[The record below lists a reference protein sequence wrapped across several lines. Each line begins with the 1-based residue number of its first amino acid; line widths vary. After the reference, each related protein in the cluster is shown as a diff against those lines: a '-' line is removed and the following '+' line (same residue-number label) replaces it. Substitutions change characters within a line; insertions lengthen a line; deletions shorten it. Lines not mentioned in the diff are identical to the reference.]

1 MERITP
7 ERKTLNT
14 ASVSTASEIA
24 FPHSTITSSTT
35 KLLNAD
41 LGSTGNSIVHT
52 LQSVR
57 KGQKP
62 KHKPLKSPP
71 KVTEVVAP
79 GASQTVMLEFQPD
92 GAPTQEI
99 NRFQLDK
106 APQVV
111 HQLLE
116 ISQAAGDGQVTTLT
130 LSQEQAQEILGQL
143 NRCVG
148 TYAMPSSV
156 NVSFMQADGSVVID
170 NSGKVETAIC
180 PTSSGVEV
188 LQTHTYN
195 TPTQEVNTAD
205 VVATETVTTEPVVTD
220 INPLTHS
227 AVHKSRS
234 TGIPSHSTTTSSSSQ
249 PLQSSNVEPFKSP
262 ERTDN
267 NKAPTSYLS
276 PDIMQLLNQ
285 TNIPSTKN

>member
-1 MERITP
+1 M
-7 ERKTLNT
+7 
-14 ASVSTASEIA
+14 
-24 FPHSTITSSTT
+24 
-35 KLLNAD
+35 
-41 LGSTGNSIVHT
+41 
-52 LQSVR
+52 R
-57 KGQKP
+57 KGQNP

-71 KVTEVVAP
+71 KVTEVVVAP

-116 ISQAAGDGQVTTLT
+116 ISQTAGDGQVTTLT
-130 LSQEQAQEILGQL
+130 LSQDQAQEILGQL

-148 TYAMPSSV
+148 AYAMPSSM
-156 NVSFMQADGSVVID
+156 NVSFMQPDGSVVID
-170 NSGKVETAIC
+170 SSGKVESAVC

-188 LQTHTYN
+188 LQTRTYN
-195 TPTQEVNTAD
+195 TPRQEVNTAD

-220 INPLTHS
+220 VNPLAHS
-227 AVHKSRS
+227 AVHKSGS
-234 TGIPSHSTTTSSSSQ
+234 IGIPSHSTTTSSSSQ
-249 PLQSSNVEPFKSP
+249 SPQNSNVEPFKSP
-262 ERTDN
+262 ERADN
-267 NKAPTSYLS
+267 NKAPASYLS

-285 TNIPSTKN
+285 TNISSTKC